1 MKLNFWIFASLT
13 LLLVDAEPM
22 FPAIPKDESQ
32 LCLTIEDCPQTRGK
46 LSHIC
51 DIPYGEL
58 EGVVLF
64 SQPNSSDIGLFCYPN
79 MANVQTMADLLQVEV
94 YAYDYSGFGC
104 SRGTPG
110 EKNAYADVRAAYDLI
125 RAEQPEKKI
134 VLIGFSIGTAVST
147 DLAARHPDALA
158 GVALICPFAS
168 GLRLLKGAPQAPETR
183 FCDVFPTYDKIQRV
197 GVPVLFLHGTRD
209 QTCPI
214 SHSHAL
220 HKMLPSSAQPSNPVC
235 VVEGAGHAD
244 ILSSRYPETFAALWL
259 FIHVQVGPDTTSERQ
274 TVVSKVSR
282 PSLYMHLLN
291 VFAEGAQKAR
301 RSGDANAANGSSQ
314 KTSSSSGSPQE
325 EAA

>member
-1 MKLNFWIFASLT
+1 MKLIFWIFASLM

-94 YAYDYSGFGC
+94 YAYDYSGF
-104 SRGTPG
+104 
-110 EKNAYADVRAAYDLI
+110 
-125 RAEQPEKKI
+125 
-134 VLIGFSIGTAVST
+134 
-147 DLAARHPDALA
+147 
-158 GVALICPFAS
+158 
-168 GLRLLKGAPQAPETR
+168 
-183 FCDVFPTYDKIQRV
+183 
-197 GVPVLFLHGTRD
+197 
-209 QTCPI
+209 
-214 SHSHAL
+214 
-220 HKMLPSSAQPSNPVC
+220 
-235 VVEGAGHAD
+235 
-244 ILSSRYPETFAALWL
+244 
-259 FIHVQVGPDTTSERQ
+259 IHVQVGPDTTSERQ